1 MEIIFKGRQTD
12 VATRFRDQ
20 ATAKLVKLE
29 KLDQKTIRVD
39 VEVSVER
46 NPRQS
51 SQKERVELTIISRGP
66 AIRAEAAA
74 EDRFAALDIAL
85 AKLDSRLRRALDRRK
100 RHMPAAL
107 RRASGQTAAVQP
119 RPASRPAGLSV
130 PAMSPAATSSA
141 PAPGA
146 ASASRAAGSPAS
158 ASPNLAQ
165 SMPRQTITRPGKSG
179 SPDGADPVPSD
190 SVVPIDMEGDG
201 PLVVRQK
208 FHHATP
214 IPIDQALLEMEL
226 VGHDFY
232 LFHDIDEDMPSVVYR
247 RRGYQ
252 YGVIRLVEGVGA
264 GPPLSPRAAV
274 RPDRGRRR
282 RSGGPSAGQSGA
294 SPASIGSGPDRPADR
309 AVSLTAPALRRGGSS
324 RRRPSSGARMLR
336 IGRSLQVR
344 PTKGTYHDG
353 KTRKVTVERGK

>member
-20 ATAKLVKLE
+20 ATAKLLKLE

-74 EDRFAALDIAL
+74 EDRFAALDLAL

-100 RHMPAAL
+100 RHRDAQRSAEAQRSADGQL
-107 RRASGQTAAVQP
+107 ASP
-119 RPASRPAGLSV
+119 PASPSPPPA
-130 PAMSPAATSSA
+130 SSA
-141 PAPGA
+141 P
-146 ASASRAAGSPAS
+146 SADTAQARAAGRSGSPDVS
-158 ASPNLAQ
+158 H
-165 SMPRQTITRPGKSG
+165 SMPGQTISRPGKSG
-179 SPDGADPVPSD
+179 SPDGLDPVPSD
-190 SVVPIDMEGDG
+190 SVVPIEMEGDG

-208 FHHATP
+208 FHHAAP

-252 YGVIRLVEGVGA
+252 YGVIRLVENRTAAVPASRRPAGSEVGA
-264 GPPLSPRAAV
+264 G
-274 RPDRGRRR
+274 DQ
-282 RSGGPSAGQSGA
+282 AGQPQAMFS
-294 SPASIGSGPDRPADR
+294 ADR
-309 AVSLTAPALRRGGSS
+309 LR
-324 RRRPSSGARMLR
+324 
-336 IGRSLQVR
+336 
-344 PTKGTYHDG
+344 
-353 KTRKVTVERGK
+353 